1 MPKNIVIAEGG
12 QGRTLTGVKK
22 LTTKLQGGG
31 TCRWVPEDEA
41 GDFVKLKT
49 KNITKNG
56 EYSAQLDDCTG
67 YSSVKVNIR
76 QNVKAKRIIANGT
89 YNAVD
94 DKADG
99 YSQVTVDVPGGKN
112 LGTKKITSNGEY
124 RAKADGLDG
133 YASVTVN
140 VEGGGGGETSGFPI
154 GEAYSLLEGGA
165 VFAEIII
172 GQISKI
178 N

>member
-1 MPKNIVIAEGG
+1 MRWYALPKNIVIAEGG

-41 GDFVKLKT
+41 GEFVKLKT

-56 EYSAQLDDCTG
+56 EYSAQRDDCTG
-67 YSSVKVNIR
+67 YSNVKVNIR
-76 QNVKAKRIIANGT
+76 QNVKSKRITANGT
-89 YNAVD
+89 YNAAD

-112 LGTKKITSNGEY
+112 LGTKKITSNGEF

-133 YASVTVN
+133 YSTVN
-140 VEGGGGGETSGFPI
+140 VNVSNVDGHT
-154 GEAYSLLEGGA
+154 LH
-165 VFAEIII
+165 
-172 GQISKI
+172 GQIVDII
-178 N
+178 NVGVSEHTIVGVIQDIN

>member
-41 GDFVKLKT
+41 GEFVRLKT

-89 YNAVD
+89 YNAAD

-99 YSQVTVDVPGGKN
+99 YSQVTVDVPGGRN
-112 LGTKKITSNGEY
+112 LGEKTIVMNGEF

-133 YASVTVN
+133 YSSVKVN
-140 VEGGGGGETSGFPI
+140 VPAGKNVTAKYGIMTDILVFTTLNIKVGVMTGGI
-154 GEAYSLLEGGA
+154 
-165 VFAEIII
+165 
-172 GQISKI
+172 
-178 N
+178 